1 MTVANSAGALAAILL
16 LVSCLHS
23 VPLNKDIA
31 EANVLF
37 EYLDKELGRS
47 FGIFL
52 RGERLNF
59 LVIRDGEQWIN
70 IYPTVREKALS
81 PGEEATIQFAVSRK
95 TVEKR
100 KARCGASGGYV
111 LRCDAVEE
119 SEYIAADKVFDLLGI
134 LKRTKKSREILKPL
148 GQAI

>member
-1 MTVANSAGALAAILL
+1 MNVTNLAGTLVVILSLA
-16 LVSCLHS
+16 SCVHA
-23 VPLNKDIA
+23 PLNKDIA

-37 EYLDKELGRS
+37 EYLDKELGKS

-70 IYPTVREKALS
+70 IYPTLREKALS
-81 PGEEATIQFAVSRK
+81 PDEEATIQFAVSRK

-111 LRCDAVEE
+111 LRCDAAEE
-119 SEYIAADKVFDLLGI
+119 GEYIAADKVFDLLGI